1 MSTTNSTIKNPGGVF
16 AEKPNRIVGLDM
28 LRISLAILIFMFH
41 SMGHFGCSYSFLN
54 DFVSVGAIAMTGFF
68 VLSGYSLR
76 LVYGNQ
82 NLFDKSNLLR
92 FYIKRMVSVIPL
104 YYAVSLLYIIFL
116 GEESLVSNLLLF
128 PIEALGLQSTF
139 SSLFGVSHNDGTWFI
154 SCILLAYLVY
164 PLIQTIVKQINVRG
178 NVIILLLL
186 MFIEIWAVV
195 VSHRF
200 GTARLYD
207 NPFYRI
213 LEFGCGVIVAD
224 LNINFD
230 LGWLRALRNK
240 WTLII
245 ATLVLYFGVSL
256 MRHYLTFGDF
266 MLYNVVV
273 LPCFCVMLFSLG
285 KLRLPYLEN
294 MNAIKYMGKISYA
307 FFLVQYFAW
316 PIGRW
321 SITAIGYNCN
331 ILRILITLT
340 FCVLASIV
348 LYEIV
353 QKTTEKFIRNH
364 VLKANN

>member
-92 FYIKRMVSVIPL
+92 FYIKRIVSVIPL

-116 GEESLVSNLLLF
+116 GEESLIDNLLLF
-128 PIEALGLQSTF
+128 PVEVLGLQSTF